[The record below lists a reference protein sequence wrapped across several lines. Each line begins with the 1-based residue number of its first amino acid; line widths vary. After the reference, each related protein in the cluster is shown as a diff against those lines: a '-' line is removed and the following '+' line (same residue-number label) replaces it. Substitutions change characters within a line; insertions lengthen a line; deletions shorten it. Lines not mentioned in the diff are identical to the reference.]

1 MANSSSTTQGLL
13 CSWWSAVEE
22 KAFHLRVQLG
32 LEGHRAGDEGGE
44 PGDVCQGLV
53 YPDLQA

>member
-1 MANSSSTTQGLL
+1 MHCNV
-13 CSWWSAVEE
+13 CSASAVEE

-32 LEGHRAGDEGGE
+32 LEGHRAGDEVGE

-53 YPDLQA
+53 HPDLQA